1 MRIRSSITVISM
13 LYACR
18 ALAQGDAGPDQ
29 EVCGTS
35 ATLQANIPGVGEP
48 LAVTAEAVVGKIY
61 RGKVVGIKEFGAF
74 VEIMPDKDGLLHI
87 SEIAWKRLET
97 VEEAGIKEGD
107 TITVKLLE
115 IDEKTGEE
123 TKEPK
128 HTVMFLARIDK
139 KFQIYISSSK
149 VLAETIGNYD
159 LETCAAIEI
168 TYLGRKGAV
177 GKKAGMWS
185 VDALPMNLFDHEHL
199 LPENMKPIMNMA
211 RNMKRMQIE
220 KRAKIDALM
229 SATTEKNGYAE
240 ITHDGD

>member
-1 MRIRSSITVISM
+1 MSKENID
-13 LYACR
+13 
-18 ALAQGDAGPDQ
+18 ALA
-29 EVCGTS
+29 EVMSKAKEGAVS
-35 ATLQANIPGVGEP
+35 ISSKYLSIENGE
-48 LAVTAEAVVGKIY
+48 LAVGSVIP
-61 RGKVVGIKEFGAF
+61 AF
-74 VEIMPDKDGLLHI
+74 HLGYKFEYVSK
-87 SEIAWKRLET
+87 
-97 VEEAGIKEGD
+97 
-107 TITVKLLE
+107 

-128 HTVMFLARIDK
+128 HTAMFLARIDK

-240 ITHDGD
+240 LTHDGD